1 MIVISVV
8 ILVLLIAIDQIT
20 KLLVAGNIALG
31 DTLFTL
37 SVGDFKLASITHV
50 RNDGAAWS
58 ILSGKTVL
66 LIVIAVVA
74 VAVAFYVIIKGKIKS
89 RFGVISLIAVISG
102 GVGNL
107 IDRIRLGEVIDF
119 IRFDFIDFPIFNF
132 ADVCVV
138 IGAICFCIWII
149 FGDIKKKKEE
159 KEKTEVEHS

>member
-20 KLLVAGNIALG
+20 KLLVAGNVALG

-149 FGDIKKKKEE
+149 FGDVKKKKKE